1 MRGFYRK
8 RGALGLREKMT
19 LLRVLR
25 CLILSDV
32 CS

>member
-19 LLRVLR
+19 LLRILG
-25 CLILSDV
+25 CLILLDF